1 MNEIQLSQ
9 RLAAVAAYVPDG
21 ARLADIGTDH
31 AYLPC
36 RLAQNGQI
44 EAAIAADVVIGPLTA
59 AKKQIAA
66 SGVGETVK
74 TRLADGLEAI
84 EPDDDINTIT
94 ICGMGGDLIARI
106 LDQGKQN
113 GRLDGVTRLVLQPN
127 NAEHKLRRW
136 LQEQGF
142 VITTEE
148 IMEENGKI
156 YEILVAEPTSGE
168 VSLTQED
175 ILFGPFLRREKSPL
189 FVQKWEGEIRKEEY
203 VLKSLQNSRRD
214 VDAKQAEVLARVK
227 MIKEAIT

>member
-84 EPDDDINTIT
+84 EPDDHINTIT